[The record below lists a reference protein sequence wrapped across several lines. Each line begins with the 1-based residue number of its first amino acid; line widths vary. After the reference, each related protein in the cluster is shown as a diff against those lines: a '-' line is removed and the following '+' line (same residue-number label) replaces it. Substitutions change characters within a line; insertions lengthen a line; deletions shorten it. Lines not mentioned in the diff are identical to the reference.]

1 MMFWYAQLRSLPS
14 FSTKNL
20 IPQMCTSLS
29 KNKLLIAGCTCLAI
43 GFISALSGIM
53 TSVWAVKEYSD
64 NQGFFKSVT
73 FGLWH
78 FRRCGGFRINGE
90 CNKGE
95 LQQTDI
101 QYFGAEGLFA
111 LFLFGCW
118 SDMHDSWSI
127 DFGSPRSLV
136 IRLHFTTR
144 HARATCSEHRK
155 N

>member
-1 MMFWYAQLRSLPS
+1 MSLLTLMRFLLRCWLVTRVESSVPVPRLMIPFLYDVMMFWYAQLRSLPS

-64 NQGFFKSVT
+64 KQGFLKSVT

-101 QYFGAEGLFA
+101 QYFGAEGL
-111 LFLFGCW
+111 LL
-118 SDMHDSWSI
+118 SS
-127 DFGSPRSLV
+127 
-136 IRLHFTTR
+136 
-144 HARATCSEHRK
+144 
-155 N
+155 

>member
-1 MMFWYAQLRSLPS
+1 MSLLTLMRFLLRCWLVTRVESSVPVPRLMIPFLYDVMMFWYAQLRSLPS

-64 NQGFFKSVT
+64 KQGFFKSVT

-101 QYFGAEGLFA
+101 QYFGAEGL
-111 LFLFGCW
+111 LL
-118 SDMHDSWSI
+118 SS
-127 DFGSPRSLV
+127 
-136 IRLHFTTR
+136 
-144 HARATCSEHRK
+144 
-155 N
+155 

>member
-64 NQGFFKSVT
+64 NQGLFKSVT

-101 QYFGAEGLFA
+101 QYFGAEGLLLRRQAPRYVSDTCIFYSLLYFCLVVDLTCMIHEA
-111 LFLFGCW
+111 LI
-118 SDMHDSWSI
+118 SVVRA
-127 DFGSPRSLV
+127 RS
-136 IRLHFTTR
+136 
-144 HARATCSEHRK
+144 
-155 N
+155 

>member
-64 NQGFFKSVT
+64 KQGFFKSVT

-101 QYFGAEGLFA
+101 QYFGAEGLLLRRQAPRYVSDTCIFYSLLYFCLAVDLTCMIHEA
-111 LFLFGCW
+111 LI
-118 SDMHDSWSI
+118 SVVRA
-127 DFGSPRSLV
+127 RS
-136 IRLHFTTR
+136 
-144 HARATCSEHRK
+144 
-155 N
+155 

>member
-101 QYFGAEGLFA
+101 QYFGAEGLLLSSYGGTRPVTSVTLVYSTLLYFCLVVDLTCMIHEA
-111 LFLFGCW
+111 LI
-118 SDMHDSWSI
+118 SVVRA
-127 DFGSPRSLV
+127 RS
-136 IRLHFTTR
+136 
-144 HARATCSEHRK
+144 
-155 N
+155 